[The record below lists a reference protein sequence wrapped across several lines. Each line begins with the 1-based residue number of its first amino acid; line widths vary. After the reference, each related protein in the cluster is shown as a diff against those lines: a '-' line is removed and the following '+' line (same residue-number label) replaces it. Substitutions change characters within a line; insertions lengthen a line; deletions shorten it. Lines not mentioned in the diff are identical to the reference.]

1 MGGFANQYTAPTA
14 EFGAD
19 PRDRLSGE
27 LLRELW
33 TRLQGARTHPYGPE
47 KGDPSTTW
55 NGVTAGPPQAFQGM
69 QASLSA
75 GGTAYRPGGAATI
88 DSGLVEG
95 PLGDPARRIFAQ
107 RLARRNSAGGM

>member
-1 MGGFANQYTAPTA
+1 MGFANQYTAPTA

-19 PRDRLSGE
+19 PRDRWAGT
-27 LLRELW
+27 LLHDVW

-55 NGVTAGPPQAFQGM
+55 NGYAGDPQAFRGL
-69 QASLSA
+69 QAPLGS
-75 GGTAYRPGGAATI
+75 GTPYRPGGFATI

-107 RLARRNSAGGM
+107 RLARRNSTGGM

>member
-1 MGGFANQYTAPTA
+1 MGAFANQYTAPTA

-19 PRDRLSGE
+19 PADRRAGG

-33 TRLQGARTHPYGPE
+33 SRVQGARTHPYGPE

-55 NGVTAGPPQAFQGM
+55 NGYAQPPQAFHGLQ
-69 QASLSA
+69 QPL
-75 GGTAYRPGGAATI
+75 GGSGTPYRPGGFATI
-88 DSGLVEG
+88 DTGLVEG

-107 RLARRNSAGGM
+107 RLARRTPGGM